1 MIRVERCTYYG
12 FRGDQAYATLN
23 GVEIPYAQ
31 GDKTDEH
38 TERERTRMSMYH
50 LAREGRKDRR
60 AVRVAVFD
68 LDGTLANIDE
78 RREKSWDTVYG
89 DTPPHADARTTKMHW
104 DIFNDPANM
113 REDKP
118 NVGVIIMCK
127 LLYAS
132 GYRIVIVSGRI
143 ANGVGWNEG
152 TKMTTVDW
160 LDDNGI
166 TYDELYMRSEE
177 SRYVPDHKLKQ
188 TWLDTYEHKDKIR
201 AVYDDRDSVVRM
213 WRENGL
219 PTFQVAEGDF

>member
-1 MIRVERCTYYG
+1 MKRVERCTYYG
-12 FRGDQAYATLN
+12 FRGDQAYETLN

-38 TERERTRMSMYH
+38 NERERTRMSMYH
-50 LAREGRKDRR
+50 LAREGRKDKR

-78 RREKSWDTVYG
+78 RREKAFAYSKYFLGTDVDEYTC
-89 DTPPHADARTTKMHW
+89 KW

-118 NVGVIIMCK
+118 NVGVIRMCK

-143 ANGVGWNEG
+143 ANGVAWNEG